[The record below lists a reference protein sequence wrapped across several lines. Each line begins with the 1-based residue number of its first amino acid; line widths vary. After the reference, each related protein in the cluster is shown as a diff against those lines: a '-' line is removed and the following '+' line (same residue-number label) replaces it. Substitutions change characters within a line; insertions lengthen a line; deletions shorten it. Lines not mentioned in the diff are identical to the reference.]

1 MRNGFQFSI
10 SFSLGK
16 KLSNYQTKMLK
27 CLPSGRIV
35 LKGSAGSTS
44 TQCRI
49 HPEVL
54 RSCFWKCF
62 LSLQIMLGW
71 VIFIW
76 VMSKFTAAF
85 HNCKFCSTEL
95 KLDYSDNKILS
106 LKDLLTMICM
116 KENLLFVVDRKNLG
130 HSPTLTD
137 MSNLNFSPGLV
148 TYFTSN
154 SEPSLC
160 NYYFFFCMLKTQ

>member
-1 MRNGFQFSI
+1 MPWDVHPGSLIMRMRNGLQSSF

-16 KLSNYQTKMLK
+16 KLSNYQTKILK

-35 LKGSAGSTS
+35 LQGSASSPS

-49 HPEVL
+49 HPKVL

-62 LSLQIMLGW
+62 LSLHITLGW
-71 VIFIW
+71 MIFTW

-85 HNCKFCSTEL
+85 YNCKFCSTEL

-106 LKDLLTMICM
+106 LKDLLTMIRM
-116 KENLLFVVDRKNLG
+116 EENLLFLLIGRTWAILL
-130 HSPTLTD
+130 PWQI
-137 MSNLNFSPGLV
+137 FQIWIIYLV
-148 TYFTSN
+148 
-154 SEPSLC
+154 
-160 NYYFFFCMLKTQ
+160 